1 MTNRCRGIDAD
12 LCILDAGSLN
22 KYAKVNYNRTI
33 SVFEFDLCFELI
45 LFQIRLLILTT
56 EAISNK
62 INLVYLEEYSP
73 MEGT

>member
-1 MTNRCRGIDAD
+1 MHIRRRIV
-12 LCILDAGSLN
+12 

-33 SVFEFDLCFELI
+33 SVFEFYLCFELI
-45 LFQIRLLILTT
+45 LFQIRLLPLTT